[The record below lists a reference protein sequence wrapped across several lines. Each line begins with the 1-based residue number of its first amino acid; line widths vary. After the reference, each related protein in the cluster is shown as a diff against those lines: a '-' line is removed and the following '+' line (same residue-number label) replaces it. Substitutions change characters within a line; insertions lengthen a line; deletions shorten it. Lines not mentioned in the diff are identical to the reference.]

1 MVKETMVDG
10 ELKYLNGT
18 EKIHMKKEKNMTSH
32 TVQISL
38 TAKDT
43 SARLTEQPGV
53 AFEVIRPEMHTITID
68 SRKRFQKM
76 EGFGGAFTE
85 AAAVTLQKLSP
96 EKQAEVMKAY
106 FDLNTGL
113 GYSMGRTHINSC
125 DFALGNYAEMKWTAI
140 LSSNTSPL
148 STTAPPSCRW

>member
-1 MVKETMVDG
+1 MLTYPVK
-10 ELKYLNGT
+10 
-18 EKIHMKKEKNMTSH
+18 
-32 TVQISL
+32 ISL
-38 TAKDT
+38 TAKET
-43 SARLTEQPGV
+43 SARLTEQPDITFK
-53 AFEVIRPEMHTITID
+53 AIRPEMHTITID

-85 AAAVTLQKLSP
+85 AAAVTLQKLSQ

-106 FDLNTGL
+106 FDSNTGL

-148 STTAPPSCRW
+148 RTTAPPSCRW

>member
-1 MVKETMVDG
+1 MPPQPV
-10 ELKYLNGT
+10 
-18 EKIHMKKEKNMTSH
+18 H
-32 TVQISL
+32 ISL
-38 TAKDT
+38 TAKDS

-85 AAAVTLQKLSP
+85 AAAVTLQKLSQ

-106 FDLNTGL
+106 FDSNTGL

-125 DFALGNYAEMKWTAI
+125 DFALGNYAYDEVDGDFELKHFSIEHDRTAI
-140 LSSNTSPL
+140 LPMVKE
-148 STTAPPSCRW
+148 AVRA